1 MDMDQRTMAT
11 QIVESL
17 RRGIPPQRGVD
28 RYSVGNEKLLDGVK
42 KFHLSGISER
52 GIIRFISGSWGAGK
66 THFFRQLRETA
77 FENDCLV
84 SNVELD
90 VDSAALNKFQS
101 VFSTIVR
108 QIATPSYH
116 AGHTTLEAAPFG
128 TVVRE
133 SLAWLA
139 TGTREI
145 TTEIPYEHYT
155 KATEALMTDYGI
167 DIDFKK
173 MVQEYWKTFLPEAP
187 DPAVVEQTRGEIL
200 QWFSG
205 EGTVGAFRKRFGV
218 SKTVSKEN
226 AKLMLQSL
234 AGFVRLSGY
243 KGLLILF
250 DEAEQ
255 TYSVMRKSALRAAHN
270 NLLSLINNIESLPG
284 LFLIY
289 ATTPDFYTDPKHGIV
304 IYGALSGRIGKP
316 EERHSRALDTI
327 WNLDAVETKLE
338 NYQEAAKK
346 IRSVYV
352 EAYPETELALPN
364 EEAVTQKVAE
374 LFRIHPSLAAVR
386 FWRFLVTAI
395 ITDFDDHLDGEP
407 RAVEQLYDDVMDR
420 LRED

>member
-1 MDMDQRTMAT
+1 MDQRLIAT
-11 QIVESL
+11 QVVESL
-17 RRGIPPQRGVD
+17 RKGIPPQRGVD
-28 RYSVGNEKLLDGVK
+28 LYSVGNEKLMDGVK
-42 KFHLSGISER
+42 KFHLSGIAER
-52 GIIRFISGSWGAGK
+52 GIIRFVSGSWGAGK

-77 FENDCLV
+77 FQNDCLV

-90 VDSAALNKFQS
+90 VNSAALNKFQS
-101 VFSTIVR
+101 VFATIIR

-116 AGHTTLEAAPFG
+116 AGHSSLEAAPFG

-139 TGTREI
+139 TGTREVG
-145 TTEIPYEHYT
+145 TEIPYEQYT
-155 KATEALMTDYGI
+155 RATEALMRDYGI

-173 MVQEYWKTFLPEAP
+173 MVQKYWETFLPEAP

-218 SKTVSKEN
+218 SKIVSKEN

-255 TYSVMRKSALRAAHN
+255 AYSVMRKSALREAHN

-289 ATTPDFYTDPKHGIV
+289 ATTPDFYSDPKHGIV

-316 EERHSRALDTI
+316 EERHPRALDTI

-338 NYQEAAKK
+338 DYQEAAKK
-346 IRSVYV
+346 IRAVYAC
-352 EAYPETELALPN
+352 AYPEAESVLPDK
-364 EEAVTQKVAE
+364 EAVAQKVAE

-386 FWRFLVTAI
+386 FWRLIVTALMV
-395 ITDFDDHLDGEP
+395 DFDDHLEGEP
-407 RAVEQLYDDVMDR
+407 RATEKLYDDVMGR